1 MVKYPIRFKIATP
14 AGAGK
19 AADKPAAK
27 AAGNVVAGA
36 AAKAAPKAAQTRP
49 APPVTQAALDRYAR
63 IQGEEARSDLLLR
76 RGNPDV
82 IRTTVNMRATP
93 TKKGR

>member
-1 MVKYPIRFKIATP
+1 MAKYPIRFKIATP
-14 AGAGK
+14 AGKVTGK
-19 AADKPAAK
+19 AAAKPAAK
-27 AAGNVVAGA
+27 AAAKPA
-36 AAKAAPKAAQTRP
+36 AKAAQTRP
-49 APPVTQAALDRYAR
+49 APPITQEALDRYAR

-93 TKKGR
+93 TKKDR